1 MKENILDVLMYLF
14 ENYMDRDPE
23 IIPDQ
28 ESLKSE
34 LMHAGFS
41 NNEVEKAF
49 VWLDGLAALKEQT
62 LEQGSR
68 TAYSLRLYTENELK
82 KLSVD
87 CRGFLLYLEQIGV
100 LDPTNRELVIDRVM
114 ALDGDDIDLQQL
126 KLIILMAL
134 FNQPGQEA
142 AFAWIE
148 DQVFDEV
155 KSVLH

>member
-14 ENYMDRDPE
+14 ENYMDRDPD

-28 ESLKSE
+28 ESLKVE
-34 LMHAGFS
+34 LVHAGFS
-41 NNEVEKAF
+41 NSEVEKAF
-49 VWLDGLAALKEQT
+49 DWLDGLAAMKEQV
-62 LEQGSR
+62 LENGVPAR
-68 TAYSLRLYTENELK
+68 RSLRVFTARESK
-82 KLSVD
+82 KLSRE
-87 CRGFLLYLEQIGV
+87 CRGFLMYLEQIGV
-100 LDPTNRELVIDRVM
+100 LDPNNRELVIDRVM
-114 ALDGDDIDLQQL
+114 ALDGDEIDLPQL

-148 DQVFDEV
+148 DQVFEEV

>member
-1 MKENILDVLMYLF
+1 MKENVLDVLMYLF

-23 IIPDQ
+23 VIPDQ
-28 ESLKSE
+28 ESLKVE
-34 LMHAGFS
+34 LVHAGFT

-49 VWLDGLAALKEQT
+49 AWLDGLASLKEQASSAST
-62 LEQGSR
+62 RASGAVR
-68 TAYSLRLYTENELK
+68 VYTEYEQK
-82 KLSVD
+82 KLAKE
-87 CRGFLLYLEQIGV
+87 CRGFLMLLEQIGV
-100 LDPTNRELVIDRVM
+100 LDARNREVIIDRVM
-114 ALDGDDIDLQQL
+114 ALDDDDIDLPQL

-148 DQVFDEV
+148 DQVFEDI